1 MLRIITLWQFDV
13 SKVHSILTR
22 RCEIVTNESKQASIN
37 SYYLTL
43 VRLKYED
50 ELRRE
55 SSLIQQATQIQVVFS
70 FAIAFLYTAL
80 PVVLDELNPKWDRL
94 AYAVSGTT
102 SLFLLS
108 SLGCATLAQWRYKMK
123 TFPSFDDIKN
133 ELFESD
139 TSKQLYVRSAQ
150 EQKLG
155 KTLEQITESLEFTN
169 NKRLRFIL
177 IAKILFAIALVCMFF
192 STITFIVCILY
203 TTSSP
208 KMW

>member
-1 MLRIITLWQFDV
+1 M
-13 SKVHSILTR
+13 
-22 RCEIVTNESKQASIN
+22 TNESKKASIN

-43 VRLKYED
+43 VSLKYKD
-50 ELRRE
+50 EMRRE

-80 PVVLDELNPKWDRL
+80 PVVLDELNPKWDRM
-94 AYAVSGTT
+94 AYAITGTT

-108 SLGCATLAQWRYKMK
+108 SLGCASFAQWRYKMK
-123 TFPSFDDIKN
+123 TFPSFDNIKS
-133 ELFESD
+133 ELFKND
-139 TSKQLYVRSAQ
+139 TSEELHIKSVQ

-192 STITFIVCILY
+192 STITFIVCVWH
-203 TTSSP
+203 TTSSL
-208 KMW
+208 KM

>member
-1 MLRIITLWQFDV
+1 MQTTQYFN
-13 SKVHSILTR
+13 KG
-22 RCEIVTNESKQASIN
+22 CEIMTNETKQASIN
-37 SYYLTL
+37 SFYLTL

-80 PVVLDELNPKWDRL
+80 PVVLDELNPKWNRL
-94 AYAVSGTT
+94 AFAISGTT

-123 TFPSFDDIKN
+123 TFPSFEIIKH

-139 TSKQLYVRSAQ
+139 TSEQLYDKSMQ

-208 KMW
+208 KM

>member
-1 MLRIITLWQFDV
+1 MQTTQYFN
-13 SKVHSILTR
+13 KG
-22 RCEIVTNESKQASIN
+22 CEIMTNETKQASIN
-37 SYYLTL
+37 SFYLTL

-80 PVVLDELNPKWDRL
+80 PVVLDELNPRWERL

-139 TSKQLYVRSAQ
+139 TSKQLYVEVRKSKNS
-150 EQKLG
+150 E
-155 KTLEQITESLEFTN
+155 
-169 NKRLRFIL
+169 KRLNKSQKVWNL
-177 IAKILFAIALVCMFF
+177 Q
-192 STITFIVCILY
+192 TISV
-203 TTSSP
+203 
-208 KMW
+208 

>member
-1 MLRIITLWQFDV
+1 MQTTQYFN
-13 SKVHSILTR
+13 KG
-22 RCEIVTNESKQASIN
+22 CEIMTNETKQASIN

-80 PVVLDELNPKWDRL
+80 PVVLDELNPKWDRM
-94 AYAVSGTT
+94 AYAISGTT

-108 SLGCATLAQWRYKMK
+108 SLGCASFAQWRYKMK
-123 TFPSFDDIKN
+123 TFPSFDNIKS
-133 ELFESD
+133 ELFKND
-139 TSKQLYVRSAQ
+139 TSEELHIKSVQ

-192 STITFIVCILY
+192 STITFIVCVWH
-203 TTSSP
+203 TTSSL
-208 KMW
+208 KM

>member
-1 MLRIITLWQFDV
+1 MQTTQYV
-13 SKVHSILTR
+13 NKG
-22 RCEIVTNESKQASIN
+22 CEIMTNETKQASIN
-37 SYYLTL
+37 SFYLTL

-80 PVVLDELNPKWDRL
+80 PVVLDELNPKWNRL
-94 AYAVSGTT
+94 AFAISGTT

-123 TFPSFDDIKN
+123 TFPSFEIIKH

-139 TSKQLYVRSAQ
+139 TSEQLYDKSMQ

-192 STITFIVCILY
+192 STITFIVCVWH

-208 KMW
+208 KM

>member
-1 MLRIITLWQFDV
+1 M
-13 SKVHSILTR
+13 
-22 RCEIVTNESKQASIN
+22 TNETKQASIN
-37 SYYLTL
+37 SFYLTL

-80 PVVLDELNPKWDRL
+80 PVVLDELNPKWNRL
-94 AYAVSGTT
+94 AFAISGTT

-123 TFPSFDDIKN
+123 TFPSFEIIKH

-139 TSKQLYVRSAQ
+139 TSEQLYDKSIQ
-150 EQKLG
+150 DQKLG
-155 KTLEQITESLEFTN
+155 KTFEQITESLEFIN
-169 NKRLRFIL
+169 NKRLKFIL
-177 IAKILFAIALVCMFF
+177 IAKVLFAIALVCMFF
-192 STITFIVCILY
+192 STITFIVCVWH
-203 TTSSP
+203 TTSSLR
-208 KMW
+208 M

>member
-1 MLRIITLWQFDV
+1 MQTTQYFN
-13 SKVHSILTR
+13 KG
-22 RCEIVTNESKQASIN
+22 CEIMTNETKQASIN
-37 SYYLTL
+37 SFYLTL

-80 PVVLDELNPKWDRL
+80 PVVLDELNPKWNRL
-94 AYAVSGTT
+94 AFAISGTT

-123 TFPSFDDIKN
+123 TFPSFEIIKH

-139 TSKQLYVRSAQ
+139 TSEQLYDKSMQ
-150 EQKLG
+150 DQKLG
-155 KTLEQITESLEFTN
+155 KTFEQITESLEFIN
-169 NKRLRFIL
+169 NKRLKFIL
-177 IAKILFAIALVCMFF
+177 IAKVLFAIALVCMFF
-192 STITFIVCILY
+192 STITFIVCVWH
-203 TTSSP
+203 TTSSLR
-208 KMW
+208 M

>member
-1 MLRIITLWQFDV
+1 MQTTQYV
-13 SKVHSILTR
+13 NKG
-22 RCEIVTNESKQASIN
+22 CEIMTNETKQASIN
-37 SYYLTL
+37 SFYLTL

-80 PVVLDELNPKWDRL
+80 PVVLDELNPKWNRL
-94 AYAVSGTT
+94 AFAISGTT

-123 TFPSFDDIKN
+123 TFPSFEIIKH

-139 TSKQLYVRSAQ
+139 TSEQLYDKSMQ
-150 EQKLG
+150 DQKLG
-155 KTLEQITESLEFTN
+155 KTFEQITESLEFIN
-169 NKRLRFIL
+169 NKRLKFIL
-177 IAKILFAIALVCMFF
+177 IAKVLFAIALVCMFF
-192 STITFIVCILY
+192 STITFIVCVWH

-208 KMW
+208 KM